1 MWSKPVYNDR
11 LNNYLFFIDTE
22 GSQSLTKNVENDTKI
37 FVLATLI
44 SSFLMFNTVGSID
57 EKSINELNVV
67 TKLSLNILTEQNV
80 STREN

>member
-22 GSQSLTKNVENDTKI
+22 GSQSLTKNIENDTKI

-57 EKSINELNVV
+57 EKSIN
-67 TKLSLNILTEQNV
+67 
-80 STREN
+80 